1 MILDPEN
8 LSSMTVSIYLKD
20 GRKFENRNIPTNAND
35 SLVACWDEDK
45 IRVFPLDAVR
55 EYALHF
61 DNN

>member
-1 MILDPEN
+1 MIVDPEN

-20 GRKFENRNIPTNAND
+20 GRKFENRNVPTNNND

-45 IRVFPLDAVR
+45 IRVFPLDAVK
-55 EYALHF
+55 EYTLHF